1 MASDP
6 HAPKHPQM
14 REILKDQA
22 LSKTSRLCA
31 VELYYHTDW
40 KSGRM
45 ICGAEPA
52 AHLRRHL
59 DLSESAARR
68 SVRQLKDQ
76 GYIEGCFFNPSPFT
90 SAPPVITDTPLIT
103 SHPPLTYTPA
113 TPSPPPPYL
122 PPSPSHRPQGLTGP
136 PTPPPRRHSGVSCY
150 HRLP

>member
-14 REILKDQA
+14 RSILKDQA

-40 KSGRM
+40 KSGRL

-59 DLSESAARR
+59 DISESAARR
-68 SVRQLKDQ
+68 SVRQLKEQ
-76 GYIEGCFFNPSPFT
+76 GYIKGCFFNPTPVT
-90 SAPPVITDTPLIT
+90 TDTLPKVTPPPVITDTQYSSSSLRTLSSSKSSRPDT
-103 SHPPLTYTPA
+103 RASAEKSHEVKEED
-113 TPSPPPPYL
+113 YL
-122 PPSPSHRPQGLTGP
+122 VRFKNFLNN
-136 PTPPPRRHSGVSCY
+136 Y
-150 HRLP
+150 